1 MSEKQKRVTTLV
13 IIHNHP
19 RVLLG
24 MKKRGFGAG
33 RWNGFGGK
41 VQPGEAIE
49 AAARRE
55 LTEEA
60 GIEAGE
66 LQKIGVMEFEFDH
79 NTDWI
84 EVHLFKAN
92 DYHGRPKESDEMLP
106 RWFSMD
112 EVPFMEMW
120 PDDRYWFP
128 FFMRNKQF
136 RAKFLFG
143 EGDRIINYEINETAD
158 L

>member
-1 MSEKQKRVTTLV
+1 MEKTKQVTTLV

-41 VQPGEAIE
+41 VMPDETIE
-49 AAARRE
+49 QSARRE
-55 LTEEA
+55 LMEEA
-60 GIEAGE
+60 GIEARA
-66 LQKIGVMEFEFDH
+66 LTKLGVMEFEFDH

-92 DYHGRPKESDEMLP
+92 EYHGRPKESEEMLP

-112 EVPFMEMW
+112 EIPFMEMW

-128 FFMRNKQF
+128 FFMRNKKFKGRFQF
-136 RAKFLFG
+136 GHADSIL
-143 EGDRIINYEINETAD
+143 NYQINEVEE